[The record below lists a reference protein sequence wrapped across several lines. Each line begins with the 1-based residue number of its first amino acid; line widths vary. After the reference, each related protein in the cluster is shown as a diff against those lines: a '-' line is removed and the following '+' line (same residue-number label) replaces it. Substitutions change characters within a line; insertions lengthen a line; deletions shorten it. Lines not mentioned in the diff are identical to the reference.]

1 MKMHVLSGGRVRL
14 KKKIYVPDAESS
26 EMLELPVMCFL
37 LRHPQGN
44 VLFDTGC
51 HPSAAVEG
59 STRLGAMAR
68 SIKLVS
74 SPDDHVLTG
83 LAGLDMSPEDIDVV
97 VNSHFHFDH
106 CGCNEF
112 FRKATVVCHAKELEA
127 ASASN
132 AEAAGFLTAD
142 WKHPNKFD
150 TLDAQRD
157 LFGDGRIVLLPL
169 PGHTPGTTAAL
180 VSLARAGRHL
190 LASDTVALRVV
201 LERDYNPRNNWN
213 GEMALQSLAEIR
225 RIEAGGATVVFGH
238 DEAQWNT
245 LQKGVAFYD

>member
-1 MKMHVLSGGRVRL
+1 MRMHVLSGGRVQL
-14 KKKIYVPDAESS
+14 KKKIYLPDAASGE
-26 EMLELPVMCFL
+26 LFELPVMCFL

-51 HPSAAVEG
+51 HPSAAQPG
-59 STRLGAMAR
+59 STRLGALAR

-74 SPDDHVLTG
+74 APDDHLLTG
-83 LAGLDMSPEDIDVV
+83 LAGLGIKTEDIDVV

-112 FRKATVVCHAKELEA
+112 FKKATIVCHAKELEA
-127 ASASN
+127 ASAAD
-132 AEAAGFLTAD
+132 AEAAGFLSAD
-142 WKHPNKFD
+142 WKHPNTFD
-150 TLDAQRD
+150 TLDRQRD

-169 PGHTPGTTAAL
+169 PGHTPGTTAAM
-180 VSLARAGRHL
+180 VSLERSGKFL

-201 LERDYNPRNNWN
+201 LERDYTPRNNWN
-213 GEMALQSLAEIR
+213 NAQALKSLAEIR

-238 DEAQWNT
+238 EATQWDT
-245 LQKGVAFYD
+245 LRKGAEFYD

>member
-1 MKMHVLSGGRVRL
+1 MRMHVLSGGRVRL
-14 KKKIYVPDAESS
+14 KKRIYVPEAGKDE
-26 EMLELPVMCFL
+26 LFDLPVMCFL

-51 HPSAAVEG
+51 HPTLAEEG
-59 STRLGAMAR
+59 STRLGAMGR
-68 SIKLVS
+68 SIKVVS
-74 SPDDHVLTG
+74 APEDHLLAG
-83 LAGLDMSPEDIDVV
+83 LAGLGVGADDIDVV

-112 FRKATVVCHAKELEA
+112 FKRATIVCHAKELEA
-127 ASASN
+127 ASAPT

-142 WKHPNKFD
+142 WKHPNTFD
-150 TLDAQRD
+150 TFETQRD
-157 LFGDGRIVLLPL
+157 LFGDARIVLVPL
-169 PGHTPGTTAAL
+169 PGHTPGISGAL
-180 VSLARAGRHL
+180 VNLARSGPHL

-201 LERDYNPRNNWN
+201 LERELNPRNNWN
-213 GEMALQSLAEIR
+213 GEAALKSLAEIR

-245 LQKGVAFYD
+245 LKKGAAYYD

>member
-14 KKKIYVPDAESS
+14 KKKIYVPDAESG
-26 EMLELPVMCFL
+26 ELFDLPVMCFL

-51 HPSAAVEG
+51 HPAAAGEE
-59 STRLGAMAR
+59 STRLGAMGR
-68 SIKLVS
+68 SIKVVS
-74 SPDDHVLTG
+74 APDDHLLTG
-83 LAGLDMSPEDIDVV
+83 LAGIGIKPEDIDVV

-112 FRKATVVCHAKELEA
+112 FRRATVVCHAKELAA
-127 ASASN
+127 ASAPD
-132 AEAAGFLTAD
+132 AQAAGFLTAD
-142 WKHPNKFD
+142 WKHPNTFD
-150 TLDAQRD
+150 TFDAQRD
-157 LFGDGRIVLLPL
+157 LFGDERIVLLPL

-180 VSLARAGRHL
+180 VSLEHSGRHL

-201 LERDYNPRNNWN
+201 LERDLNPRNNWN
-213 GEMALQSLAEIR
+213 GEAALQSLAEIR

-238 DEAQWNT
+238 DEAQWDT
-245 LQKGVAFYD
+245 LKKGAEFYD